1 MHSESGKKNQSENLY
16 NCVIQKHDFLE
27 KANLCRQ
34 QKDQLWPGEGARD
47 KKKKQNTQDFQSSKT
62 TLYEIILINK
72 CHYTYFQTH

>member
-47 KKKKQNTQDFQSSKT
+47 KKKSRTHKIFRAVKLLCMK
-62 TLYEIILINK
+62 LY
-72 CHYTYFQTH
+72 